1 VNQTGFDPTLG
12 QTQASSAG
20 SAEDY
25 RRAIIACL
33 DGRGYSAN

>member
-1 VNQTGFDPTLG
+1 VKQTGFDPTLG
-12 QTQASSAG
+12 EAQSSSAG
-20 SAEDY
+20 SSDDY